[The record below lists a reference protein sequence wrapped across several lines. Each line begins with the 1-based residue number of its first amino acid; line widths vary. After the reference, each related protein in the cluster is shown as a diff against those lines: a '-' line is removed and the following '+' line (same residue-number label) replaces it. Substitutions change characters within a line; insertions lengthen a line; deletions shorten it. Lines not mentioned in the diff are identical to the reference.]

1 MDPEEAPGGQPVY
14 TVAYIQVAASSA
26 SQAARLAR
34 QLAACG
40 REEPGNAGF
49 EAFAEI
55 GRPNRLALLAGWRDE
70 AAARAHA
77 AGASASGFGDQ
88 LQPIL
93 ASPPEVRSFDG
104 LAGERPAGPG
114 GPAAVWVL
122 THIDVFPAG
131 KDRTAD
137 LVRSLAEA
145 GRDREGNLRFDVLRW
160 NGHLNHFTLIEGWR
174 DREAFEASAM
184 APRTRDF
191 RRQLTPLE
199 GALYD
204 ERLYHALHH
213 ALR

>member
-1 MDPEEAPGGQPVY
+1 MTEPEQTPGGAPVY

-40 REEPGNAGF
+40 REDPGNAGF
-49 EAFAEI
+49 EALAEI
-55 GRPNRLALLAGWRDE
+55 GRPNRLALLAGWCGE
-70 AAARAHA
+70 AAAKAHA
-77 AGASASGFGDQ
+77 AGAAASGFDDQ

-93 ASPPEVRSFDG
+93 ASPLEVRSFDG
-104 LAGERPAGPG
+104 LTVERPAGPG
-114 GPAAVWVL
+114 GSAAIWVL

-131 KDRTAD
+131 KDRAAD
-137 LVRSLAEA
+137 LARSLAAA

-160 NGHLNHFTLIEGWR
+160 NGHPNHFTLIEGWR
-174 DREAFEASAM
+174 DREAFEANAM
-184 APRTRDF
+184 AARTRDF

-204 ERLYHALHH
+204 ERLYC